1 MAAQPQQAAGAQ
13 AVLSAERGADLFGRK
28 GAAFP
33 TVCQTG
39 IQHAARHRKGGK
51 QKIQRADGF
60 GAAAAFQQRQCQQSV
75 ERQRFF
81 RHEDAPILR
90 QRRAKESAVQRIVEV
105 GSEHRFQRL
114 VERCAGLM
122 AADGG
127 AAQKAESGA
136 ERLLELAEAAVDWVM
151 HGGQRADEIVRRVV
165 RGIGLTQR
173 FGAERAKGLHGLTD
187 ESVAVLREAAVC
199 LREPD
204 VQPRRI
210 ERKACGR
217 QRRGQKHAR
226 VFQHQGA

>member
-1 MAAQPQQAAGAQ
+1 MAAR
-13 AVLSAERGADLFGRK
+13 LK
-28 GAAFP
+28 
-33 TVCQTG
+33 
-39 IQHAARHRKGGK
+39 K
-51 QKIQRADGF
+51 
-60 GAAAAFQQRQCQQSV
+60 
-75 ERQRFF
+75 
-81 RHEDAPILR
+81 
-90 QRRAKESAVQRIVEV
+90 RRAGQ
-105 GSEHRFQRL
+105 
-114 VERCAGLM
+114 
-122 AADGG
+122 
-127 AAQKAESGA
+127 SGC
-136 ERLLELAEAAVDWVM
+136 LELAEAAVDWVM

-226 VFQHQGA
+226 VFQHQGAQGKRAFLRKQCARALAEQFHIRRMPGYSQTGTVRSAICMLSAASESVGGASLMNSSTGHVARARLLKRLGGKRQKLRRGGRRGEQATARWAGYGTAEHKKKRAWNLSSENGDKHSMRVF